1 MTQTQTDSPITY
13 DRAEELIRL
22 LTDGLVNIKD
32 KTGQFLLKLK
42 DGSIID
48 TKGWQGWEWTHGIAL
63 TALYHH
69 SRLDPSSP
77 SAQFSKAT
85 ALAWFESQYKITEG
99 KGAPKNINTM
109 APFYCLAGMLYDGS
123 VKDERWTRWCDEWA
137 EWIMNDLPRT
147 EENGFQHITYANPH
161 TNNLWDDTLM
171 MTVIPLAQIG
181 VLLKRPHYIEEA
193 KYQFLLHIKYLTNPS
208 TGLWYHGWE
217 YTPEKGSLDFGH
229 NFAGALWARGN
240 AWITVSIPIFLE
252 ILGDRLAKDD
262 PVRLSLIATLKRQVD
277 ALVACQDKETGMWHT
292 LLVDPTSYVETSATA
307 GFAAG
312 ILMALRMGLLSSP
325 TYLSTANLALTGIL
339 SNIRPDGEVENVSFG
354 TGVGYTQDFYK
365 KIAIT
370 SMPYGQALA
379 MLAFVEWE
387 RMQRA

>member
-1 MTQTQTDSPITY
+1 MLTEQVRRRTGSSTVSGTRLTVTRTGDVLRCGEVH
-13 DRAEELIRL
+13 RA
-22 LTDGLVNIKD
+22 
-32 KTGQFLLKLK
+32 
-42 DGSIID
+42 
-48 TKGWQGWEWTHGIAL
+48 
-63 TALYHH
+63 HH
-69 SRLDPSSP
+69 
-77 SAQFSKAT
+77 
-85 ALAWFESQYKITEG
+85 WV
-99 KGAPKNINTM
+99 
-109 APFYCLAGMLYDGS
+109 S
-123 VKDERWTRWCDEWA
+123 V
-137 EWIMNDLPRT
+137 
-147 EENGFQHITYANPH
+147 TYANPH

-181 VLLKRPHYIEEA
+181 VLLNRPHYIEEA

-312 ILMALRMGLLSSP
+312 IFMALRM
-325 TYLSTANLALTGIL
+325 
-339 SNIRPDGEVENVSFG
+339 VS
-354 TGVGYTQDFYK
+354 
-365 KIAIT
+365 
-370 SMPYGQALA
+370 
-379 MLAFVEWE
+379 
-387 RMQRA
+387 